1 MANSGTT
8 FKLALPVYNPE
19 RSYELFKSELELWES
34 ITDLADEKRGVAI
47 ALSLPDND
55 KCHLRSTIL
64 EKVDKA
70 KLKEKGGLKV
80 LTDLLDSLLKD
91 DELEDSM
98 RKYEEFEDYERSKS
112 ETINEFCVNFEA
124 KYDKIKNAG
133 ITLPPQ
139 VLAFKLLRSACISRD
154 DKKLCLTGM
163 DYTRY
168 TDSQPESGAITDF
181 H

>member
-1 MANSGTT
+1 MLPENLPQNPDMAKSGTT

-91 DELEDSM
+91 DELED
-98 RKYEEFEDYERSKS
+98 KYEK
-112 ETINEFCVNFEA
+112 V
-124 KYDKIKNAG
+124 
-133 ITLPPQ
+133 
-139 VLAFKLLRSACISRD
+139 
-154 DKKLCLTGM
+154 
-163 DYTRY
+163 
-168 TDSQPESGAITDF
+168 
-181 H
+181 